1 MDNMYRPTGGGDP
14 QDSRSTEQFWAPP
27 PGPPGADPQGPAAPP
42 PSRPPS
48 LQQHYTKD
56 RRHALRWSIGLTL
69 AVVLAAAGVLAGVAL
84 AGHPASSSAAPASDT
99 SAASTGVTSQPGA
112 QAAALSAALSAAGAP
127 GTLALTSVS
136 TGAGSTVAGST
147 VVGSTVVGSTV
158 VGSTVVGSTV
168 PAATVPHPCRKAWA
182 AIRAAIAAGR
192 PRLARAE
199 RIAAADCR
207 GIRRRVFRVFL
218 LRGIDGQFTF
228 RTAQGTLRTL
238 AFERGVIQA
247 VSASNIVVRA
257 VDGTT
262 WSWALVSNT
271 VVRENGAKT
280 SASALTTGEPVW
292 VGGPV
297 LSGAKDARLIVI
309 RPPVPPASAAPAPTA
324 SGS

>member
-27 PGPPGADPQGPAAPP
+27 PGPSGPRPQGPAAPLP
-42 PSRPPS
+42 PQPPS

-56 RRHALRWSIGLTL
+56 RRHALRWSIGLAL

-99 SAASTGVTSQPGA
+99 GASGTGTGSAGVASQPGA
-112 QAAALSAALSAAGAP
+112 QAAALNTALNAADAP
-127 GTLALTSVS
+127 GTLTLTSVS
-136 TGAGSTVAGST
+136 TAAGSTAAG
-147 VVGSTVVGSTV
+147 G
-158 VGSTVVGSTV
+158 TV
-168 PAATVPHPCRKAWA
+168 PAATVPHPCLKARA

-228 RTAQGTLRTL
+228 RTAQGTIRTL
-238 AFERGVIQA
+238 AFERGVIQS
-247 VSASNIVVRA
+247 VSGSGIVVRA

-262 WSWALVSNT
+262 WSWDLVSNT

-280 SASALTTGEPVW
+280 SASALTTGQPVW

-297 LSGAKDARLIVI
+297 LSGVKDARLIVI
-309 RPPVPPASAAPAPTA
+309 RPPVPPASPAPAPTA

>member
-1 MDNMYRPTGGGDP
+1 MDNMYRPAGGGDP
-14 QDSRSTEQFWAPP
+14 QDSRPTEQFWAPP
-27 PGPPGADPQGPAAPP
+27 PGPSGARPQGPAAPLP
-42 PSRPPS
+42 PHPHPPS

-69 AVVLAAAGVLAGVAL
+69 AFVLAAAGVLAGVAL
-84 AGHPASSSAAPASDT
+84 AGHPGSSSGGAGTGASSE
-99 SAASTGVTSQPGA
+99 GVASQPGA
-112 QAAALSAALSAAGAP
+112 QAAALNTALSAADAP
-127 GTLALTSVS
+127 GTLTLTSAS
-136 TGAGSTVAGST
+136 TAAGSS
-147 VVGSTVVGSTV
+147 
-158 VGSTVVGSTV
+158 V
-168 PAATVPHPCRKAWA
+168 PAATVPHPCVKARA
-182 AIRAAIAAGR
+182 AIRAAVAAGR

-228 RTAQGTLRTL
+228 RTAQGTIRTL
-238 AFERGVIQA
+238 AFERGVIQS
-247 VSASNIVVRA
+247 VSGSGIVVRA

-262 WSWALVSNT
+262 WSWDLVSNT
-271 VVRENGAKT
+271 VIRENGAKT

-309 RPPVPPASAAPAPTA
+309 RPPVPPASPTPAPTA